1 MLGKILLALILIL
14 SSPMGLRA
22 QERHYVS
29 YGGTAGFQ
37 ATVWA
42 MKDLGVFE
50 KYGLNG
56 DVVLVGGSARQ
67 IQGVLGGSTDF
78 AQVDITAVVSANL
91 KGADLVV
98 VGGTLNRIPFSMVT
112 QPEIREPSQL
122 KGKKI
127 GVVNFGG
134 ANEYAVLAALNEW
147 GIAPSSVTIMPAG
160 GAATRLTA
168 MTTKALD
175 ATVLSPPETL
185 KADKLGLRTL
195 LHLSELKTS
204 FPMNVVIVRRPYL
217 EKNRDVVKRFMKAHT
232 DAVYQLKHD
241 RKKGLEVLRKRL
253 MQKEADVLQG
263 TYDYYAP
270 KFEFP
275 PRVNREGAAA
285 TAKFVIDRIAGGK
298 ANFDLNK
305 VLDESI
311 LDELEKE
318 GFFKSFGK

>member
-1 MLGKILLALILIL
+1 MFRQFTFVIILLFAPSASLL
-14 SSPMGLRA
+14 A

-42 MKDLGVFE
+42 MKDLGTFE

-98 VGGTLNRIPFSMVT
+98 VGGTMNKIPFSMVT

-134 ANEYAVLAALNEW
+134 ANEYAVIAALNEW
-147 GIAPSSVTIMPAG
+147 GIPPSATTIMPAG

-168 MTTKALD
+168 MSAKVLD
-175 ATVLSPPETL
+175 ATVLSPPETI

-217 EKNRDVVKRFMKAHT
+217 EKNRDVVKRFMKAHA

-241 RKKGLEVLRKRL
+241 RKKAVEVLQKRL
-253 MQKEADVLQG
+253 MQKERDVIEA

-285 TAKFVIDRIAGGK
+285 TAKFVVDRVAGGK
-298 ANFDLNK
+298 ANIDVTKLI
-305 VLDESI
+305 DESI
-311 LDELEKE
+311 LDELDKE
-318 GFFKSFGK
+318 GFFKTFGK